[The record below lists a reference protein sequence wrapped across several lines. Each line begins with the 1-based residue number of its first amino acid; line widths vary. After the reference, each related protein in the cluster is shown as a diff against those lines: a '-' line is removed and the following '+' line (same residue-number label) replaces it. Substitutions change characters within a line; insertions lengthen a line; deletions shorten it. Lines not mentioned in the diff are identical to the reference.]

1 MLFDYTSE
9 LQAYKIWT
17 KDCHQYENHL
27 LSVVYSSSSSSE
39 TALGF
44 LTFLDFD
51 FEAGFALGAGRC
63 DNSCQRERKRVK
75 YLLLTLRFL
84 ELASSSGVSSASSS
98 ETSSMAPVKSSPDFS
113 SSEVA

>member
-1 MLFDYTSE
+1 M
-9 LQAYKIWT
+9 
-17 KDCHQYENHL
+17 
-27 LSVVYSSSSSSE
+27 VYSSSSSSE

-63 DNSCQRERKRVK
+63 DNSCQRERERVK
-75 YLLLTLRFL
+75 YPLLTLRFL
-84 ELASSSGVSSASSS
+84 ELASSGVSSASSS
-98 ETSSMAPVKSSPDFS
+98 ETSSMAPVKSSTDFS